1 MRALKVT
8 VLAAVVVVALP
19 ACDSATDPGQIEVDE
34 SELQFLRFPPDLA
47 PLVTRE
53 GSFWAVSG
61 QNRELILRYAPEPGE
76 EEQEGEEFLRFKVP
90 GDGLRTRPDG
100 TRFQRG
106 DSIRITVRV
115 DPQNRF
121 LFEFEPSGL
130 VFDPD
135 HRAELKIAYRR
146 IGDDLNGDGQR
157 DGSDDDLERRLN
169 MWKRERPGD
178 PWRVIGSVKF
188 EESKELE
195 AKISSFTG
203 FCIAA

>member
-1 MRALKVT
+1 MRSLML
-8 VLAAVVVVALP
+8 VLLIVAMGVG
-19 ACDSATDPGQIEVDE
+19 CDSSTDPGEIEVDE
-34 SELQFLRFPPDLA
+34 NELQFLRFPADLI
-47 PLVTRE
+47 PLITRE

-61 QNRELILRYAPEPGE
+61 DNRELSLRYAPQPGDGDE
-76 EEQEGEEFLRFKVP
+76 EGEEFLRFSVP
-90 GDGLRTRPDG
+90 GDALYARPDG

-115 DPQNRF
+115 DPQNRV

-135 HRAELKIAYRR
+135 HRPELKITYRR
-146 IGDDLNGDGQR
+146 IGDDLNGDGR
-157 DGSDDDLERRLN
+157 HDGSDDDLERRLN
-169 MWKRERPGD
+169 MWKREQPGD
-178 PWRVIGSVKF
+178 PWHILGSIKL
-188 EESKELE
+188 EEAKELE